1 MKWHIHTSCLLGMN
15 TTAEIFSLQA
25 LQNPASQAQC
35 CVHIHI
41 VSEMMHWPWP
51 LVIYHTR
58 WLPCHFVYC
67 CDAAVLCVLLKNI
80 AVLTCSVLK
89 IDAKDKC
96 VHTQPEPV
104 SFFLQWGQA
113 THASPEL
120 SYIHNNIMYNIYIVY
135 IVTYINVIITTI
147 PEPAFHAPTM
157 ANNYFVM
164 FVYRPKIANY
174 TKIWYCGRRTIC
186 ILPHTPHLYDRVSS
200 TVLQHN
206 AEHRTSYMPSA
217 LEYHSRQKPC

>member
-15 TTAEIFSLQA
+15 ITAEIFSLQA

-41 VSEMMHWPWP
+41 VSAMMHWPCTIPVRCHAILCTAGMLLCYVYYWKTLLCS
-51 LVIYHTR
+51 LVASWKSMPKTNVSTHSPNR
-58 WLPCHFVYC
+58 
-67 CDAAVLCVLLKNI
+67 
-80 AVLTCSVLK
+80 SV
-89 IDAKDKC
+89 
-96 VHTQPEPV
+96 
-104 SFFLQWGQA
+104 FFLSLQWGQA

-186 ILPHTPHLYDRVSS
+186 ILPHTPHLYDRESS